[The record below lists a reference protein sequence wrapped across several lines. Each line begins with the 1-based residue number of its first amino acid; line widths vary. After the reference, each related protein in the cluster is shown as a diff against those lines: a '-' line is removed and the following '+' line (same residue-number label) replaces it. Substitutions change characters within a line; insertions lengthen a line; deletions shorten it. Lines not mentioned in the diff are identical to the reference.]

1 MPKQSHTFCHC
12 ESVTDVTGVAIR
24 NIPYP
29 TPPFPSPRAALF
41 AARPGS
47 REHERNDK

>member
-1 MPKQSHTFCHC
+1 MKKRIISLLLALIMALSLLPV
-12 ESVTDVTGVAIR
+12 SVL
-24 NIPYP
+24 PL
-29 TPPFPSPRAALF
+29 FPVPRAALF